1 MNTVAKL
8 GIGCGAVAVV
18 ASVGL
23 VLVAPALLR
32 QAGEVVGP
40 IQRVKRSQAAL
51 DAMVDA
57 AGWKKPDRDALGEEQ
72 LARFFAV
79 RARVEGARRNA
90 GPHLDVLPRKNVRS
104 LEELKQVP
112 GIIRDVTGVVGAE
125 MEAFV
130 EAKMPPSEYHWI
142 ERLVYERWRGAL
154 KRAGVYPVAVRAA
167 AREIETAA
175 ASEPDARVRARL
187 ESLAREL
194 RARPVRPPE
203 GFDPATHELLLD
215 RIDDVERHSLDDVV
229 APYIPVPR

>member
-1 MNTVAKL
+1 MNTAAKL
-8 GIGCGAVAVV
+8 GIGCGALAVV

-23 VLVAPALLR
+23 VFVAPALVR
-32 QAGEVVGP
+32 QASEVVGP

-51 DAMVDA
+51 DEMVDEA
-57 AGWKKPDRDALGEEQ
+57 AWRKPERDALAAEQ
-72 LARFFAV
+72 LDRFFAV
-79 RARVEGARRNA
+79 RARVEEARRNA

-130 EAKMPPSEYHWI
+130 EVGMPPAEYHWI

-154 KRAGVYPVAVRAA
+154 KRAGVYPVAARAAAAELDSAA
-167 AREIETAA
+167 ARER
-175 ASEPDARVRARL
+175 DARVRARL
-187 ESLAREL
+187 EGLAGEL
-194 RARPVRPPE
+194 RARPVPPPE
-203 GFDPATHELLLD
+203 GFVPEVHELLLA